1 MRTSISAVLTVL
13 AALVLVGAHPL
24 AAPAQDKAEIT
35 DIFKERLAVEDPKL
49 VSVRR
54 YDVPPGWATP
64 VHQHTGHMFLYI
76 VDGSGAMETEGQ
88 VRSATAGQVIH
99 QHAGKPMI
107 MKNSSASARLKFILF
122 QVGPEG
128 PPLTIPVK

>member
-1 MRTSISAVLTVL
+1 MRKPIVAVLSVVAIAF
-13 AALVLVGAHPL
+13 AAGHSHTAS
-24 AAPAQDKAEIT
+24 AQDKAEIT
-35 DIFKERLAVEDPKL
+35 DVFKERLAADDPKV

-76 VDGSGAMETEGQ
+76 VEGSGAMETEGQ
-88 VRSATAGQVIH
+88 VRAGTAGQVIH
-99 QHAGKPMI
+99 QLPGKSMI
-107 MKNSSASARLKFILF
+107 MKNSSTSGRLKFILF

-128 PPLTIPVK
+128 PPLTVPVK

>member
-1 MRTSISAVLTVL
+1 MRNPISAVSIAIVLL
-13 AALVLVGAHPL
+13 AAHPH
-24 AAPAQDKAEIT
+24 AAPGQDKEIT
-35 DIFKERLAVEDPKL
+35 DVFKESLAVDEAKT

-64 VHQHTGHMFLYI
+64 MHQHTGHMFLYI
-76 VDGSGAMETEGQ
+76 VEGAGAMETEGQ

-99 QHAGKPMI
+99 QLPGKPMI
-107 MKNSSASARLKFILF
+107 MKNPSSSARLRFILF

-128 PPLTIPVK
+128 PPLTVPVK

>member
-1 MRTSISAVLTVL
+1 MRNPISAVSIAIVLL
-13 AALVLVGAHPL
+13 AAHPH
-24 AAPAQDKAEIT
+24 AAPGQDKAEIT
-35 DIFKERLAVEDPKL
+35 DVFKESLAVDEAKT

-64 VHQHTGHMFLYI
+64 MHQHTGHMFLYI
-76 VDGSGAMETEGQ
+76 VEGAGAMETEGQ

-99 QHAGKPMI
+99 QLPGKPMI
-107 MKNSSASARLKFILF
+107 MKNPSRSARLRFILF

-128 PPLTIPVK
+128 PPLTVPVK

>member
-1 MRTSISAVLTVL
+1 MRKPISAVLTVL
-13 AALVLVGAHPL
+13 VAIALVGAHPL

-35 DIFKERLAVEDPKL
+35 DVFKERLAVDDPKL

-88 VRSATAGQVIH
+88 VRSAAAGQVIH
-99 QHAGKPMI
+99 QHPGKSMI
-107 MKNSSASARLKFILF
+107 MKNSSISARLKFILF

-128 PPLTIPVK
+128 PPLTVPVK